1 MSKNVKEVVEM
12 AIEKSEPVIRKAKAA
27 AETAAKKAEPVLEA
41 AAKKAEPVLEAAKSA
56 GKQVVAV
63 FVPEIY
69 VQHASRQYDCAA
81 LVERCKEDFKAK
93 HPSTMIRSC
102 RLYIKPEDDMVYY
115 VINEIEDK
123 LAL

>member
-1 MSKNVKEVVEM
+1 MPNTVKEVVDM
-12 AIEKSEPVIRKAKAA
+12 AVEKTEPVIRKARSAA
-27 AETAAKKAEPVLEA
+27 EA
-41 AAKKAEPVLEAAKSA
+41 AAKKAEPVIEAAAKKAEPVIEAAKKT

-69 VQHASRQYDCAA
+69 VQYASRQYDSAV

-102 RLYIKPEDDMVYY
+102 KLYIKPEDAMVYY
-115 VINEIEDK
+115 VINDIEDK

>member
-1 MSKNVKEVVEM
+1 MPNKVKEVVDM
-12 AIEKSEPVIRKAKAA
+12 AVEKTEPVIRKAKSAAEAA
-27 AETAAKKAEPVLEA
+27 ARKAEPVIEA
-41 AAKKAEPVLEAAKSA
+41 ARNA

-69 VQHASRQYDCAA
+69 VQYASRQYDSAV

-102 RLYIKPEDDMVYY
+102 RLYIKPEDAMVYY